1 METKFTPYS
10 ATERVYLRRL
20 YKELPY
26 EVEYSPIEKY
36 DHWDA
41 KYLNTDLNKWVIVEA
56 KVRTSLYTNEAGGFI
71 IEKDKFLWLK
81 EIQQEYLDKG
91 LNVQI
96 LYMNFVEGYN
106 TVYYYDLTDMTKDDM
121 IKTYMPRKK
130 YTAKESDYKKEPA
143 YMFDTEYKI
152 KQIK

>member
-1 METKFTPYS
+1 M
-10 ATERVYLRRL
+10 VRL
-20 YKELPY
+20 F
-26 EVEYSPIEKY
+26 
-36 DHWDA
+36 A

-71 IEKDKFLWLK
+71 IERDKFLWLK
-81 EIQQEYLDKG
+81 EIQQDYLDKG